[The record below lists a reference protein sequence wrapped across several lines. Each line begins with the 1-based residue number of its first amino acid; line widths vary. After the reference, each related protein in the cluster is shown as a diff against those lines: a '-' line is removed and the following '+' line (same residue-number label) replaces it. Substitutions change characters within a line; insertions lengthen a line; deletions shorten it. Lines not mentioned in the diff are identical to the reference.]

1 MTRAAWRW
9 RLAITVLLV
18 TGVTA
23 GSLVGQDPW
32 WPFAPM
38 SQYAFSVD
46 LDGEIRSTFV
56 EADTVDGD
64 RVRVPFGNDG
74 IGIGRAE
81 VEEQLDRLVAD
92 PSLLQ
97 GIAEAHAKRLPEQ
110 PAYAVVRLKQRV
122 SQLDDGR
129 EVARRDVVRATWRV
143 RDLQSVG

>member
-1 MTRAAWRW
+1 VTRAGWRW
-9 RLAITVLLV
+9 RLAVTVVLV
-18 TGVTA
+18 TGVTS

-64 RVRVPFGNDG
+64 TVRVPFGNDG

-97 GIAEAHAKRLPEQ
+97 GIAEAHANRLPEQ
-110 PAYAVVRLKQRV
+110 PPYSVVRLMQRV

-129 EVARRDVVRATWRV
+129 EVARRDVVRAAWRV
-143 RDLQSVG
+143 RNPQSLR